1 MNNPPHAVRITGDP
15 HPVTTRHLRNKW
27 FLPFTRGFHATY
39 PSGRQHIIMN
49 CATPIDD
56 RTMQLC
62 QWLYRNDTEADC
74 ATAELIAWDRAI
86 VDEDRAIL
94 EATEYDVC
102 IDIRHGVECHGIS
115 VLDVLDCCPL
125 CRDDCSHRRMVN
137 SGSVHVDG
145 HAGSRESEGFT
156 EEQRLGEPKAR

>member
-1 MNNPPHAVRITGDP
+1 
-15 HPVTTRHLRNKW
+15 
-27 FLPFTRGFHATY
+27 
-39 PSGRQHIIMN
+39 MN

-102 IDIRHGVECHGIS
+102 IDIRHGVECHMASDQPG
-115 VLDVLDCCPL
+115 LLM
-125 CRDDCSHRRMVN
+125 R
-137 SGSVHVDG
+137 
-145 HAGSRESEGFT
+145 
-156 EEQRLGEPKAR
+156 QRLLEVLQTHGETEVHR